1 MKNFWKGFHRP
12 KRLESDRATLT
23 PTSGQFVAEPFERG
37 FGTTIGNSLRRALL
51 SSIQG
56 AAVTAGIYSLVAE
69 MNGSFS
75 AEHGVGRLK
84 RDYLAEYRGDGEM
97 ALMKTL
103 KKALDP
109 HNILNPGKVI

>member
-1 MKNFWKGFHRP
+1 MSRVVHSETNLHYNVILPAGS
-12 KRLESDRATLT
+12 E
-23 PTSGQFVAEPFERG
+23 E
-37 FGTTIGNSLRRALL
+37 
-51 SSIQG
+51 G

-69 MNGSFS
+69 IDGSFS

-84 RDYLAEYRGDGEM
+84 RDYLAEYRSDSEI

-109 HNILNPGKVI
+109 HNTLSPGKVI